1 MHKEAGY
8 FEKKKILKNANFL
21 ELTPFRWYKYET
33 DEEGNVVILIPGFTG
48 FLGKRIL
55 QTRLKNPCIKSSPGE
70 AGNTTWMLADGKT
83 VAKDNEPNGVS
94 SRTPIIIN
102 DSE

>member
-48 FLGKRIL
+48 FFGQKDSADPSQKSLYQIKPRRSRQHNLDAGRRKDRGKR
-55 QTRLKNPCIKSSPGE
+55 
-70 AGNTTWMLADGKT
+70 
-83 VAKDNEPNGVS
+83 
-94 SRTPIIIN
+94 
-102 DSE
+102 